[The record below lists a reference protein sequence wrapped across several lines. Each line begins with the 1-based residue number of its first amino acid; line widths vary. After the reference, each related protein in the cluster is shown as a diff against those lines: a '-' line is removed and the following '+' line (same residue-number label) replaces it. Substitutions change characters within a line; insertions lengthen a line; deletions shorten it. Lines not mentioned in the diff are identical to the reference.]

1 MKKVAIIGAG
11 ISGLFIAN
19 LFKRNKKYQVNIFE
33 RNSLIN
39 SKEGYGIQL
48 SVNSIKL
55 LNKIQFDKL
64 ENSEKF
70 NPDKINFYS
79 VKNSNKI
86 CELNISDFN
95 TENCKYT
102 TLKRSSLINFL
113 KKDLEKEIKFD
124 HTISKIE
131 QQDQIVKISFENNE
145 IYEFDYLIIS
155 DGVFSKSK
163 NLLSKNQIEPKFNDT
178 LAIRGIIPSSSNI
191 ADKKNISLFL
201 GPNFHYVIYPVSP
214 NGDLNFIAV
223 MKFKLSRNEQK
234 DFSLFKDDN
243 YIRKI
248 LEKVPHLNK
257 KFFESINDLK
267 IYPVFVSHDFF
278 EVNNNN
284 IHLIGDAFF
293 AFSPSFAQGASQSIE
308 GAYELFENIENNTE
322 SNFFRKRVDKIKMV
336 NNRSK
341 FNQFAFHLSNPLTT
355 LLRNIF
361 LKRLV
366 RNKKFLESYLGKIYK
381 IIYKFYRY
389 NFLKTFYF

>member
-1 MKKVAIIGAG
+1 MKKIAVIGAG

-19 LFKRNKKYQVNIFE
+19 LFKRNKKYQVTIFE
-33 RNSLIN
+33 RNSSIN
-39 SKEGYGIQL
+39 LKEGYGIQL

-64 ENSEKF
+64 ENNEKF

-79 VKNSNKI
+79 VKNSRKI

-113 KKDLEKEIKFD
+113 KKDLEKQIKFD

-131 QQDQIVKISFENNE
+131 QQDQIVKITFENNE
-145 IYEFDYLIIS
+145 IYEFDCLIIS

-163 NLLSKNQIEPKFNDT
+163 NLLSKNRTKPKFNDT
-178 LAIRGIIPSSSNI
+178 LAIRGIIPSSLNI

-201 GPNFHYVIYPVSP
+201 GSNFHYVIYPVSP
-214 NGDLNFIAV
+214 NGDLNFIGL
-223 MKFKLSRNEQK
+223 MKFKLSENEQK
-234 DFSLFKDDN
+234 DYSLFNDN
-243 YIRKI
+243 IFINKI
-248 LEKVPHLNK
+248 LDKVPHMN
-257 KFFESINDLK
+257 KFFFDNIEDLK
-267 IYPVFVSHDFF
+267 IYPVFISHDFF
-278 EVNNNN
+278 KVKHNN

-293 AFSPSFAQGASQSIE
+293 AFPPSFAQGASQSIE

-322 SNFFRKRVDKIKMV
+322 NNFFRNRVNKTRMV
-336 NNRSK
+336 NDRSK

-366 RNKKFLESYLGKIYK
+366 KNKKFLESYLGKIYK
-381 IIYKFYRY
+381 
-389 NFLKTFYF
+389 N

>member
-1 MKKVAIIGAG
+1 MKKVAVIGAG

-19 LFKRNKKYQVNIFE
+19 LFKRNEKYQVTIFE
-33 RNSLIN
+33 RNSLIDL
-39 SKEGYGIQL
+39 KEGYGIQL

-64 ENSEKF
+64 ENNKKF

-113 KKDLEKEIKFD
+113 KKDLEKEIKFN

-131 QQDQIVKISFENNE
+131 QQDQIVKITFENNE
-145 IYEFDYLIIS
+145 AYEFDYLIIS

-163 NLLSKNQIEPKFNDT
+163 NLLSKNKIQPKYDDT

-201 GPNFHYVIYPVSP
+201 GSNFHYVIYPVSP
-214 NGDLNFIAV
+214 DGDLNFIAV
-223 MKFKLSRNEQK
+223 MKYKLSEDEQK

-243 YIRKI
+243 FIKKI
-248 LEKVPHLNK
+248 LEKVPQLSME
-257 KFFESINDLK
+257 FFDNINDLK

-278 EVNNNN
+278 EFNNNN
-284 IHLIGDAFF
+284 IHLVGDAFF

-308 GAYELFENIENNTE
+308 GAYELFENIENNTK
-322 SNFFRKRVDKIKMV
+322 SNFFRNRVDKIKMV

-366 RNKKFLESYLGKIYK
+366 KNKKFLEGYLGKIYK
-381 IIYKFYRY
+381 
-389 NFLKTFYF
+389 N

>member
-1 MKKVAIIGAG
+1 MKKVAVIGAG

-19 LFKRNKKYQVNIFE
+19 LFKRNKKYQVTIFE
-33 RNSLIN
+33 RNRLIN

-64 ENSEKF
+64 ENNEKF

-79 VKNSNKI
+79 VKNFNKI

-113 KKDLEKEIKFD
+113 KKDLGQEIKFN

-131 QQDQIVKISFENNE
+131 QHDQIIKITFKNNE

-155 DGVFSKSK
+155 DGVFSRSK

-178 LAIRGIIPSSSNI
+178 LAIRGIIPSSSNMN
-191 ADKKNISLFL
+191 DKKNISLFL
-201 GPNFHYVIYPVSP
+201 GSNFHYVIYPLSP
-214 NGDLNFIAV
+214 DGDLNFIAV
-223 MKFKLSRNEQK
+223 MKFKLSEDEQK
-234 DFSLFKDDN
+234 DYSLFNNDIFIK
-243 YIRKI
+243 KI
-248 LEKVPHLNK
+248 LEKVPHMNK
-257 KFFESINDLK
+257 KFFDNIKDLK
-267 IYPVFVSHDFF
+267 IYPVFISHDFLK
-278 EVNNNN
+278 VKNNN

-293 AFSPSFAQGASQSIE
+293 AFPPSFAQGASQSIE

-322 SNFFRKRVDKIKMV
+322 NNFFRNRADKTKMV

-341 FNQFAFHLSNPLTT
+341 FNQFAFHLSNPLSI
-355 LLRNIF
+355 LLRNIL

-366 RNKKFLESYLGKIYK
+366 KNKKFLEGYLGKIYK
-381 IIYKFYRY
+381 
-389 NFLKTFYF
+389 N

>member
-131 QQDQIVKISFENNE
+131 QQNQIIKISFENNE

-163 NLLSKNQIEPKFNDT
+163 NLLSKN
-178 LAIRGIIPSSSNI
+178 
-191 ADKKNISLFL
+191 SLFKCGTFSKIFL
-201 GPNFHYVIYPVSP
+201 IKLSSLNKEKSFCSSIES
-214 NGDLNFIAV
+214 LNFITAI
-223 MKFKLSRNEQK
+223 KFK
-234 DFSLFKDDN
+234 
-243 YIRKI
+243 
-248 LEKVPHLNK
+248 
-257 KFFESINDLK
+257 
-267 IYPVFVSHDFF
+267 
-278 EVNNNN
+278 
-284 IHLIGDAFF
+284 
-293 AFSPSFAQGASQSIE
+293 SP
-308 GAYELFENIENNTE
+308 
-322 SNFFRKRVDKIKMV
+322 
-336 NNRSK
+336 
-341 FNQFAFHLSNPLTT
+341 
-355 LLRNIF
+355 
-361 LKRLV
+361 
-366 RNKKFLESYLGKIYK
+366 LGE
-381 IIYKFYRY
+381 
-389 NFLKTFYF
+389 TG

>member
-1 MKKVAIIGAG
+1 MEKIAVIGAG

-19 LFKRNKKYQVNIFE
+19 LFKRNKKYQVTIFE
-33 RNSLIN
+33 RNSSIN
-39 SKEGYGIQL
+39 LKEGYGIQL

-64 ENSEKF
+64 ENNEKF

-102 TLKRSSLINFL
+102 TLKRSSLIGFL
-113 KKDLEKEIKFD
+113 KRDLEKEIKFD

-131 QQDQIVKISFENNE
+131 QQDQIVKLTFENNE

-163 NLLSKNQIEPKFNDT
+163 NLLSKNQVEPRFNDT
-178 LAIRGIIPSSSNI
+178 LAIRGIIPSHSNM

-201 GPNFHYVIYPVSP
+201 GSNFHYVIYPVSP
-214 NGDLNFIAV
+214 DGDLNFIAV
-223 MKFKLSRNEQK
+223 MKYQLSEDEQK
-234 DFSLFKDDN
+234 DYSLFNDN
-243 YIRKI
+243 IFINKI
-248 LEKVPHLNK
+248 LDKVPDINR
-257 KFFESINDLK
+257 KFFDNIEDLK
-267 IYPVFVSHDFF
+267 IYPVFISHDFF
-278 EVNNNN
+278 KVNNKN

-293 AFSPSFAQGASQSIE
+293 TFPPSFAQGASQSIE

-322 SNFFRKRVDKIKMV
+322 SNFFRNRVNKTKMV

-341 FNQFAFHLSNPLTT
+341 FNQFAFHLSNPLTK

-366 RNKKFLESYLGKIYK
+366 KNKKFLESYLGKIYK
-381 IIYKFYRY
+381 
-389 NFLKTFYF
+389 N

>member
-19 LFKRNKKYQVNIFE
+19 LFNRNKKYHVTIFE

-39 SKEGYGIQL
+39 LKEGYGIQL

-64 ENSEKF
+64 ENNEKF

-79 VKNSNKI
+79 IKNSRKI
-86 CELNISDFN
+86 CELDISDFN

-131 QQDQIVKISFENNE
+131 QQDQIVKITFENNE
-145 IYEFDYLIIS
+145 IYELDYLIIS

-163 NLLSKNQIEPKFNDT
+163 NLLSKNRIKPKFNDT

-201 GPNFHYVIYPVSP
+201 GSNFHYVIYPVSRD
-214 NGDLNFIAV
+214 GDLNFIAI
-223 MKFKLSRNEQK
+223 MKYQLTEDEQK
-234 DFSLFKDDN
+234 DYSLFSDN
-243 YIRKI
+243 IFIDKI

-257 KFFESINDLK
+257 KFFDSINDLK
-267 IYPVFVSHDFF
+267 IYPVFVSRDFF

-293 AFSPSFAQGASQSIE
+293 AFPPSFAQGASQSIE
-308 GAYELFENIENNTE
+308 GAYELFENIENNTK
-322 SNFFRKRVDKIKMV
+322 SNFFRNRVDKIKMV

-341 FNQFAFHLSNPLTT
+341 FNQFAFHLSNPINIFV
-355 LLRNIF
+355 RNIF

-366 RNKKFLESYLGKIYK
+366 KNKKFLEGYLGKIYK
-381 IIYKFYRY
+381 
-389 NFLKTFYF
+389 N

>member
-1 MKKVAIIGAG
+1 MKKVAVIGAG

-19 LFKRNKKYQVNIFE
+19 LFKRNEKYQVTIFE
-33 RNSLIN
+33 RNSLIDL
-39 SKEGYGIQL
+39 KEGYGIQL

-64 ENSEKF
+64 ENNKKF

-102 TLKRSSLINFL
+102 TLKRSSLIDFL
-113 KKDLEKEIKFD
+113 KKDLEKEIKFN
-124 HTISKIE
+124 HTISTIE
-131 QQDQIVKISFENNE
+131 QQDQIIKIAFENNQA
-145 IYEFDYLIIS
+145 YEFDYLIIS

-163 NLLSKNQIEPKFNDT
+163 NLLSKNKIQPKYDDT

-201 GPNFHYVIYPVSP
+201 GSNFHYVIYPVSP
-214 NGDLNFIAV
+214 DGDLNFIAV
-223 MKFKLSRNEQK
+223 MKYKLSEDEQK

-243 YIRKI
+243 FIKKI
-248 LEKVPHLNK
+248 LEKVPQLSME
-257 KFFESINDLK
+257 FFDNINDLK

-278 EVNNNN
+278 EFNNNN
-284 IHLIGDAFF
+284 IHLVGDAFF

-308 GAYELFENIENNTE
+308 GAYELFENIENNTK
-322 SNFFRKRVDKIKMV
+322 SNFFRNRVDKIKMV

-355 LLRNIF
+355 FLRNIF

-366 RNKKFLESYLGKIYK
+366 KNKKFLEGYLGKIYK
-381 IIYKFYRY
+381 
-389 NFLKTFYF
+389 N

>member
-1 MKKVAIIGAG
+1 MKKVAVIGAG

-19 LFKRNKKYQVNIFE
+19 LFKRNEKYQVTIFE
-33 RNSLIN
+33 RNSLIDL
-39 SKEGYGIQL
+39 KEGYGIQL
-48 SVNSIKL
+48 SVNSVKL
-55 LNKIQFDKL
+55 LNKIQFDTL
-64 ENSEKF
+64 ENNEKF

-102 TLKRSSLINFL
+102 TLKRSSLIDFL
-113 KKDLEKEIKFD
+113 KKDIEKEIKFN
-124 HTISKIE
+124 HTISTIE
-131 QQDQIVKISFENNE
+131 QQDQIVKIAFENNE
-145 IYEFDYLIIS
+145 AYEFDYLIIS

-163 NLLSKNQIEPKFNDT
+163 NLLSKNKIQPKYDDT

-201 GPNFHYVIYPVSP
+201 GSNFHYVIYPVSP
-214 NGDLNFIAV
+214 DGDLNFIAV
-223 MKFKLSRNEQK
+223 MKYKLSEDEQK

-243 YIRKI
+243 FIKKI
-248 LEKVPHLNK
+248 LEKVPQLSK
-257 KFFESINDLK
+257 EFFDNINDLK

-278 EVNNNN
+278 EFNNNN
-284 IHLIGDAFF
+284 IHLVGDAFF

-308 GAYELFENIENNTE
+308 GAYELFENIENNTK
-322 SNFFRKRVDKIKMV
+322 SNFFRNRVDKIKMV

-355 LLRNIF
+355 FLRNIF

-366 RNKKFLESYLGKIYK
+366 KNKKFLEGYLGKIYK
-381 IIYKFYRY
+381 
-389 NFLKTFYF
+389 N

>member
-1 MKKVAIIGAG
+1 MKKVAVIGAG

-19 LFKRNKKYQVNIFE
+19 LFKRNKKYQVTIFE
-33 RNSLIN
+33 RNNLMN
-39 SKEGYGIQL
+39 LNEGYGIQL

-64 ENSEKF
+64 ENNEKF

-79 VKNSNKI
+79 VKNVNKI
-86 CELNISDFN
+86 CELNISNFN

-131 QQDQIVKISFENNE
+131 QQDRVVKITFENSE

-163 NLLSKNQIEPKFNDT
+163 NLLSKNLIEPKFNDM
-178 LAIRGIIPSSSNI
+178 LALRGIIPRSSSI

-201 GPNFHYVIYPVSP
+201 GSNFHYVIYPVSP
-214 NGDLNFIAV
+214 DGGLNFIAV
-223 MKFKLSRNEQK
+223 MKYQLSEDEQK
-234 DFSLFKDDN
+234 DYSLFKNDN
-243 YIRKI
+243 FITKI
-248 LEKVPHLNK
+248 LKKVPHLDNE
-257 KFFESINDLK
+257 FFDNINDLK
-267 IYPVFVSHDFF
+267 IYPIFVSRDFF

-293 AFSPSFAQGASQSIE
+293 TFPPSFAQGASQSIE

-322 SNFFRKRVDKIKMV
+322 SNFFRNRVNKTKMV

-341 FNQFAFHLSNPLTT
+341 FNQFAFHLSNPINIF
-355 LLRNIF
+355 LRNIF

-366 RNKKFLESYLGKIYK
+366 KNKKFLEGYLGKIYK
-381 IIYKFYRY
+381 
-389 NFLKTFYF
+389 N

>member
-1 MKKVAIIGAG
+1 MKKIAVIGAG

-19 LFKRNKKYQVNIFE
+19 LFKRSKKYQVTIFE
-33 RNSLIN
+33 RNSSIN
-39 SKEGYGIQL
+39 LKEGYGIQL

-64 ENSEKF
+64 ENNEKF

-79 VKNSNKI
+79 IKNSRKI

-131 QQDQIVKISFENNE
+131 QQNQIIKITFENNE

-163 NLLSKNQIEPKFNDT
+163 NLLSKNRIKPKFNDT
-178 LAIRGIIPSSSNI
+178 LAIRGIIPSSSNK

-201 GPNFHYVIYPVSP
+201 GSNFHYVIYPVSRD
-214 NGDLNFIAV
+214 GDLNFIAII
-223 MKFKLSRNEQK
+223 KHQLSEDEQK
-234 DFSLFKDDN
+234 DYSLFNDN
-243 YIRKI
+243 IFIDKI

-257 KFFESINDLK
+257 KFFDSINNLK
-267 IYPVFVSHDFF
+267 IYPVFVSRDFF
-278 EVNNNN
+278 EVNNSN

-293 AFSPSFAQGASQSIE
+293 AFPPSFAQGASQSIE
-308 GAYELFENIENNTE
+308 GAYELFENIENNTK
-322 SNFFRKRVDKIKMV
+322 SNFFRNRVDKIKMV

-341 FNQFAFHLSNPLTT
+341 FNQFAFHLSNPINIFV
-355 LLRNIF
+355 RNIF
-361 LKRLV
+361 MKRLV
-366 RNKKFLESYLGKIYK
+366 KNKKFLEGYLGKIYK
-381 IIYKFYRY
+381 
-389 NFLKTFYF
+389 N

>member
-1 MKKVAIIGAG
+1 MKKVAVIGAG

-19 LFKRNKKYQVNIFE
+19 LFKRNKKYQITIFE
-33 RNSLIN
+33 KNSLIN
-39 SKEGYGIQL
+39 LNEGYGVQL

-55 LNKIQFDKL
+55 LNKIQFNKL
-64 ENSEKF
+64 ENNEKF

-79 VKNSNKI
+79 VKNLNKI
-86 CELNISDFN
+86 CELNISNFN

-131 QQDQIVKISFENNE
+131 QQDQIIKISFKNNE
-145 IYEFDYLIIS
+145 TYEFDYLIIS

-178 LAIRGIIPSSSNI
+178 LAIRGIIPSSSNM

-201 GPNFHYVIYPVSP
+201 GSNFHYVIYPLSP
-214 NGDLNFIAV
+214 DGDLNFIAV
-223 MKFKLSRNEQK
+223 MKFKLSEDEQK
-234 DFSLFKDDN
+234 DSSLFNDD
-243 YIRKI
+243 IFIKKI
-248 LEKVPHLNK
+248 LEKTPHINK
-257 KFFESINDLK
+257 KFFDNIKDLK
-267 IYPVFVSHDFF
+267 IYPVFISHDFF
-278 EVNNNN
+278 KVKNNN

-293 AFSPSFAQGASQSIE
+293 TFSPSFAQGASQSIE

-322 SNFFRKRVDKIKMV
+322 SNFFINRVNKTKMV

-366 RNKKFLESYLGKIYK
+366 KNKNFLESYLGKIY
-381 IIYKFYRY
+381 R
-389 NFLKTFYF
+389 N

>member
-1 MKKVAIIGAG
+1 MKKVAVIGAG

-19 LFKRNKKYQVNIFE
+19 LFKRNKEYQVTIFE
-33 RNSLIN
+33 RNNLIDL
-39 SKEGYGIQL
+39 KEGYGIQL

-64 ENSEKF
+64 ENNEKF

-102 TLKRSSLINFL
+102 TLKRSSLIDFL
-113 KKDLEKEIKFD
+113 KKDLEKEIKFN

-131 QQDQIVKISFENNE
+131 QPNQIVKITFENNE
-145 IYEFDYLIIS
+145 VYEFDYLIIS

-163 NLLSKNQIEPKFNDT
+163 NLLSKNQIEPKFDDT

-191 ADKKNISLFL
+191 PDKKNISLFL
-201 GPNFHYVIYPVSP
+201 GSNFHYVIYPVSP
-214 NGDLNFIAV
+214 DGDLNFIAV
-223 MKFKLSRNEQK
+223 MKYQLSENEQK

-243 YIRKI
+243 FIKKI

-257 KFFESINDLK
+257 EFFDSINDFK

-278 EVNNNN
+278 RVNNNN

-308 GAYELFENIENNTE
+308 GAYELFENIENNTK
-322 SNFFRKRVDKIKMV
+322 SNFFRNRVGKIKMV

-341 FNQFAFHLSNPLTT
+341 FNQFAFHLSNPLNIFV
-355 LLRNIF
+355 RNFF

-366 RNKKFLESYLGKIYK
+366 KNKKFLEGYLGKIYK
-381 IIYKFYRY
+381 
-389 NFLKTFYF
+389 N

>member
-1 MKKVAIIGAG
+1 MKKVAVIGAG

-19 LFKRNKKYQVNIFE
+19 LFKRNKKFQVTIFE
-33 RNSLIN
+33 RNSLMN
-39 SKEGYGIQL
+39 LNEGYGIQL

-64 ENSEKF
+64 ENNEKF

-86 CELNISDFN
+86 CELNISNFN
-95 TENCKYT
+95 TEKCKYT

-113 KKDLEKEIKFD
+113 KQDLEKEIKFE
-124 HTISKIE
+124 HTILKIE
-131 QQDQIVKISFENNE
+131 QQDQIVKITFENNE
-145 IYEFDYLIIS
+145 IHEFDYLIIS

-163 NLLSKNQIEPKFNDT
+163 SLLSKNQIEPKFNDT
-178 LAIRGIIPSSSNI
+178 LAIRGIIPSSLNM

-201 GPNFHYVIYPVSP
+201 GSNFHYVIYPVSP
-214 NGDLNFIAV
+214 NGDLNFIGL
-223 MKFKLSRNEQK
+223 MKFKLSEDEQK
-234 DFSLFKDDN
+234 DYSLFNDN
-243 YIRKI
+243 IFINKI
-248 LEKVPHLNK
+248 LDKVPHLNNE
-257 KFFESINDLK
+257 FFDNINDLK
-267 IYPVFVSHDFF
+267 IYPVFVSRDFF

-293 AFSPSFAQGASQSIE
+293 AFPPSFAQGASQSIE

-322 SNFFRKRVDKIKMV
+322 DNFFRNRVNKTKMV

-366 RNKKFLESYLGKIYK
+366 KNKKFLEGYLGKIYK
-381 IIYKFYRY
+381 
-389 NFLKTFYF
+389 N

>member
-1 MKKVAIIGAG
+1 MKKVAVIGAG

-19 LFKRNKKYQVNIFE
+19 LFKRNEKYQVTIFE
-33 RNSLIN
+33 RNSLIDL
-39 SKEGYGIQL
+39 KEGYGIQL

-64 ENSEKF
+64 ENNKKF

-102 TLKRSSLINFL
+102 TLKRSSLIGFL
-113 KKDLEKEIKFD
+113 KKNLEKEIKFD

-131 QQDQIVKISFENNE
+131 QQDKIVKITFENNE
-145 IYEFDYLIIS
+145 VYEFDYLIIS

-163 NLLSKNQIEPKFNDT
+163 NLLSKNQIQPKYDNT

-201 GPNFHYVIYPVSP
+201 GSNFHYVIYPVSP
-214 NGDLNFIAV
+214 DGDLNFIAV
-223 MKFKLSRNEQK
+223 MKYKLSEDEQK

-243 YIRKI
+243 FIKKI
-248 LEKVPHLNK
+248 LEKVPQLSME
-257 KFFESINDLK
+257 FFDNINDLK

-278 EVNNNN
+278 EFNNNN
-284 IHLIGDAFF
+284 IHLVGDAFF

-308 GAYELFENIENNTE
+308 GAYELFENIENNTK
-322 SNFFRKRVDKIKMV
+322 SNFFRNRVDKIKMV

-355 LLRNIF
+355 FLRNIF

-366 RNKKFLESYLGKIYK
+366 KNKKFLEGYLGKIYK
-381 IIYKFYRY
+381 
-389 NFLKTFYF
+389 N